1 MRLELEI
8 GNSRYRE
15 SLYIVL
21 YAFEGTFF
29 GDDRF
34 FENTFETL

>member
-1 MRLELEI
+1 MRLKLEI

-15 SLYIVL
+15 SLDIDSIC
-21 YAFEGTFF
+21 FEGTFY
-29 GDDRF
+29 GVDSF